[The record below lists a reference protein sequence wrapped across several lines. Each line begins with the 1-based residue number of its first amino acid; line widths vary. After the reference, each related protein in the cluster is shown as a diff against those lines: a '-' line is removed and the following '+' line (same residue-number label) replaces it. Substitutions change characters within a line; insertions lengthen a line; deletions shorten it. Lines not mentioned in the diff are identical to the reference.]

1 LRHSWPFNSLFPII
15 EGEECRNPEEG
26 FSVFQKA
33 MRNLINDIRYS
44 LRVLRQT
51 PVFTLTAVLTLAL
64 GLGGTTA
71 IFSLI
76 HAVMLRSLPVTDPG
90 SLYRIGDGN
99 DCCVQGG
106 PQDRW
111 GMYSFPLFEK
121 LKAALPE
128 FEQVTAFQ
136 AGGWRLS
143 VRRASVDRLSRPLR
157 SEFVTGSYFSTFGI
171 RSFGGRLISDA
182 DDRAAA
188 PPVAVLSHRAWQSM
202 YGGDP
207 SVVGASYVIEGH
219 PFTIIGISP
228 PGFYGETL
236 RSDPPDI
243 WLPLQQE
250 PLIRGQGSL
259 LHQPISAWLRV
270 IGRLLPGASVDGIAP
285 RLTGILRN
293 WVQNDSGYPAAWM
306 PRINETLP
314 KQNINLVPAGSG
326 VAAMKEDYA
335 RSLQILLSVCSLVL
349 LIACANLANLLLAR
363 GMARRTQTSIRLA
376 IGASRARIISQSLT
390 ESILIALAG
399 GVAGLI
405 VADGAERLILAVAF
419 GAKNFLPISTTPS
432 IPVLAFAFAL
442 ALLTGVLFGS
452 APAWLATRTD
462 PVEALRGAG
471 RSTADRS
478 SLPRKA
484 LLVFQATLSVVLVAG
499 AGMLTRSLNNLEHQ
513 DLGFETNNRITVA
526 FNSPPAIYAPERLD
540 VLYRDLDEKLNRLP
554 GVERASLAL
563 YNPFTDNWGELIFVA
578 GHPAPAIS
586 ENSGSSWDRVTPEY
600 FQAVGQPVLRGR
612 GFTEADSR
620 KSALVAVVNQAFV
633 RRFFPNEDPLD
644 KRFGLDMPAY
654 AGTFRIVG
662 VVQDAKYG
670 QPQKPARPM
679 FFVPLAQYVPYKE
692 ELMQKIELNSHFVGS
707 ALLVSR
713 SGPASLEP
721 ILRKTFAEVDPNL
734 TIVTV
739 RTMQQQVDLSFNQ
752 QRAVAGLGGL
762 FGIVALILAAVGLYG
777 VTAYTV
783 AQRTSEIGVR
793 MALGADKSKI
803 VRLVLTG
810 AFRMVALGLLL
821 GIPLAIGA
829 GRLMSAQL
837 YGIAHWDP
845 FSLSLAVVALAL
857 CAFIAAIIPAGRASA
872 IEPMKA
878 LRME

>member
-1 LRHSWPFNSLFPII
+1 
-15 EGEECRNPEEG
+15 
-26 FSVFQKA
+26 
-33 MRNLINDIRYS
+33 MRNLFSDVRYS
-44 LRVLRQT
+44 FRVLRQT

-76 HAVMLRSLPVTDPG
+76 HAVMLRSLPVADPAK
-90 SLYRIGDGN
+90 LYRIGDGN
-99 DCCVQGG
+99 DCCVEGG

-128 FEQVTAFQ
+128 FEQVAAFQ
-136 AGGWRLS
+136 AGGGRLS

-157 SEFVTGSYFSTFGI
+157 SEFVTGNYFSTFGI
-171 RSFGGRLISDA
+171 RSFGGRLFSEA
-182 DDRAAA
+182 DDLAAA
-188 PPVAVLSHRAWQSM
+188 APVAVLSHRAWQSM

-207 SVVGASYVIEGH
+207 SVVGSSYITEGH
-219 PFTIIGISP
+219 PFTIVGIAP

-259 LHQPISAWLRV
+259 LRQPVSAWLRV
-270 IGRLLPGASVDGIAP
+270 IGKLRPGASAEGIGP

-293 WVQNDSGYPAAWM
+293 WLQNDSGYPAAWM
-306 PRINETLP
+306 PQITQMLP
-314 KQNINLVPAGSG
+314 KQSINLVPAGSG

-335 RSLQILLSVCSLVL
+335 SSLEILLSVCSLVL

-376 IGASRARIISQSLT
+376 IGASRARIIAQSLT

-405 VADGAERLILAVAF
+405 VSDGAERLILALAF
-419 GAKNFLPISTTPS
+419 GSATLLPINTAPS

-442 ALLTGVLFGS
+442 ALLTGILFGS

-471 RSTADRS
+471 RSTSDRS
-478 SLPRKA
+478 SFPRKA
-484 LLVFQATLSVVLVAG
+484 LLVFQATLSVVLVSG
-499 AGMLTRSLNNLEHQ
+499 AGMLTRSLNNLENQ
-513 DLGFETNNRITVA
+513 NLGFETRNRITVA
-526 FNSPPAIYAPERLD
+526 LNSPPAIYSPERLD
-540 VLYRDLDEKLNRLP
+540 ALYRELDEKLNHLP

-578 GHPAPAIS
+578 GHPAPAMS
-586 ENSGSSWDRVTPEY
+586 ENSVASWDRITPEY

-612 GFTEADSR
+612 GFAEADSR
-620 KSALVAVVNQAFV
+620 KTALVAVVNQAFA
-633 RRFFPNEDPLD
+633 RRFFPNEDPID
-644 KRFGLDMPAY
+644 KRFGLDLPAY
-654 AGTFRIVG
+654 ADTFRIVG
-662 VVQDAKYG
+662 VVQDAKYI

-679 FFVPLAQYVPYKE
+679 FFVPLAQYVPYKD
-692 ELMQKIELNSHFVGS
+692 ELMKKIELHSHFISS
-707 ALLVSR
+707 AMLVTR
-713 SGPASLEP
+713 SDPSSLEP
-721 ILRKTFAEVDPNL
+721 ILRKTFADLDPNL

-739 RTMQQQVDLSFNQ
+739 RTMQQQVELSFNQ
-752 QRAVAGLGGL
+752 QRAVASLGGL
-762 FGIVALILAAVGLYG
+762 FGIAALMLAAIGLYG

-783 AQRTSEIGVR
+783 AQRTGEIGVR
-793 MALGADKSKI
+793 MALGADQPNI
-803 VRLVLTG
+803 VRLVLKG
-810 AFRMVALGLLL
+810 AFKMVALGLVL
-821 GIPLAIGA
+821 GVPLAIGA

-837 YGIAHWDP
+837 YGISHWDP
-845 FSLSLAVVALAL
+845 FSLSIAVGALAF
-857 CAFIAAIIPAGRASA
+857 CAFVAAIIPAGRAAA
-872 IEPMKA
+872 IEPMQA

>member
-1 LRHSWPFNSLFPII
+1 
-15 EGEECRNPEEG
+15 
-26 FSVFQKA
+26 
-33 MRNLINDIRYS
+33 MRNLFSDIRYS

-64 GLGGTTA
+64 GLGGTSA

-76 HAVMLRSLPVTDPG
+76 HAVMLRSLPVADPE

-99 DCCVQGG
+99 DCCVEGG

-128 FEQVTAFQ
+128 FEQVAAFQ

-157 SEFVTGSYFSTFGI
+157 SEFVTGNYFSTFGI
-171 RSFGGRLISDA
+171 RSFGGRLISDV
-182 DDRAAA
+182 DDQSAA
-188 PPVAVLSHRAWQSM
+188 PPVAVLSYRAWQSM

-207 SVVGASYVIEGH
+207 SVVGSTYIIESH
-219 PFTIIGISP
+219 PFTIIGISR

-259 LHQPISAWLRV
+259 LRQPVSAWLRV
-270 IGRLLPGASVDGIAP
+270 IGRLRSGATLAGISP

-293 WVQNDSGYPAAWM
+293 WLQNDSGFPAAWM
-306 PRINETLP
+306 PEINRLLP
-314 KQNINLVPAGSG
+314 KQNINIVPAGSG
-326 VAAMKEDYA
+326 VEAMKEDYA
-335 RSLQILLSVCSLVL
+335 NSLQILLSVCSLVL

-376 IGASRARIISQSLT
+376 IGASRARIIGQSLT

-405 VADGAERLILAVAF
+405 VANGAERLILVVAF
-419 GAKNFLPISTTPS
+419 GANSFLPISTAPS
-432 IPVLAFAFAL
+432 LPVLAFAFAL

-499 AGMLTRSLNNLEHQ
+499 AGMLTRSLNKLEHQ
-513 DLGFETNNRITVA
+513 NLGFETKDRITVA
-526 FNSPPAIYAPERLD
+526 LNSPPAIYTPERLD
-540 VLYRDLDEKLNRLP
+540 ALYRDLDDKLNRLP
-554 GVERASLAL
+554 GIEKASLAL
-563 YNPFTDNWGELIFVA
+563 YNPFTDNWGELIFVQ
-578 GHPAPAIS
+578 GHAAPAIS
-586 ENSGSSWDRVTPEY
+586 ENSVSSWDRVTPEY
-600 FQAVGQPVLRGR
+600 FQAVGQPILRGR
-612 GFTEADSR
+612 GFKEADSR
-620 KSALVAVVNQAFV
+620 RTAPVAVVNQAFV
-633 RRFFPNEDPLD
+633 RRFFSNEDPLD
-644 KRFGLDMPAY
+644 KHFGLDLPAY

-670 QPQKPARPM
+670 QPRRPARPM

-692 ELMQKIELNSHFVGS
+692 ELMQKVELNSHFIGS
-707 ALLVSR
+707 ALLVTR
-713 SGPASLEP
+713 SDPSSLEP
-721 ILRKTFAEVDPNL
+721 VLRKTFAEVDPNL
-734 TIVTV
+734 TIVYV
-739 RTMQQQVDLSFNQ
+739 RTMQEQVDRSFNQ

-762 FGIVALILAAVGLYG
+762 FGMVALILAAIGLYG

-793 MALGADKSKI
+793 MALGANKSNI

-821 GIPLAIGA
+821 GVPLAIGT

-837 YGIAHWDP
+837 YGISHWDP
-845 FSLSLAVVALAL
+845 FSLSIAVGALAF
-857 CAFIAAIIPAGRASA
+857 CAFIAAIIPAGRAAA
-872 IEPMKA
+872 IQPMKA

>member
-1 LRHSWPFNSLFPII
+1 
-15 EGEECRNPEEG
+15 
-26 FSVFQKA
+26 
-33 MRNLINDIRYS
+33 MRNLFSDIRYS

-64 GLGGTTA
+64 GLGATTA

-76 HAVMLRSLPVTDPG
+76 HAVMFRSLPVADPE

-99 DCCVQGG
+99 DCCVEGG

-128 FEQVTAFQ
+128 FDQIAAFQ

-157 SEFVTGSYFSTFGI
+157 SEFVTGNYFSTFGI
-171 RSFGGRLISDA
+171 RSFGGRLISDI
-182 DDRAAA
+182 DDQSAA
-188 PPVAVLSHRAWQSM
+188 PPVAVLSYRAWQSM

-207 SVVGASYVIEGH
+207 SVVGSSYIIESH

-259 LHQPISAWLRV
+259 LRQPVSAWLRV
-270 IGRLLPGASVDGIAP
+270 IGRARSGATLAGISP

-293 WVQNDSGYPAAWM
+293 WLQNESGFPAAWM
-306 PRINETLP
+306 PEINRLLP
-314 KQNINLVPAGSG
+314 KQNINIVPAGSG
-326 VAAMKEDYA
+326 VEAMKEDYA
-335 RSLQILLSVCSLVL
+335 RSLEILLSVCSLVL

-390 ESILIALAG
+390 ESIVIALAG

-405 VADGAERLILAVAF
+405 VADGAERLILVVAF
-419 GAKNFLPISTTPS
+419 GANSFLPISTAPS
-432 IPVLAFAFAL
+432 LPVLAFAFAL
-442 ALLTGVLFGS
+442 ALLTGVLFGA

-484 LLVFQATLSVVLVAG
+484 LLVFQATLSVILVAA

-513 DLGFETNNRITVA
+513 NLGFETKNRITVA
-526 FNSPPAIYAPERLD
+526 LNSPPAIYTPERLD
-540 VLYRDLDEKLNRLP
+540 ALYRDLDDKLNRLP
-554 GVERASLAL
+554 GVEKASLAL
-563 YNPFTDNWGELIFVA
+563 YNPFTDNWGEIIFVQ
-578 GHPAPAIS
+578 GHAAPAMA
-586 ENSGSSWDRVTPEY
+586 ENSVSSWDRVTPEY
-600 FQAVGQPVLRGR
+600 FQAVGQPILRGR
-612 GFTEADSR
+612 GFSEADSR
-620 KSALVAVVNQAFV
+620 RTAPVAVVNQTFV
-633 RRFFPNEDPLD
+633 RRFLSHEDPLD
-644 KRFGLDMPAY
+644 KHFGIDLPAN

-670 QPQKPARPM
+670 QPRKPVRPM
-679 FFVPLAQYVPYKE
+679 FFVALAQYVPYKE
-692 ELMQKIELNSHFVGS
+692 ELIQKIELNSHFIGS
-707 ALLVSR
+707 ALLVTR
-713 SGPASLEP
+713 SDPASLEP
-721 ILRKTFAEVDPNL
+721 VLRKTFAEVDPNL
-734 TIVTV
+734 TIVHV
-739 RTMQQQVDLSFNQ
+739 GTMQEQVDRSFNQ

-783 AQRTSEIGVR
+783 AQRTSEIGLR
-793 MALGADKSKI
+793 MALGANKSNI
-803 VRLVLTG
+803 IRLVLRG
-810 AFRMVALGLLL
+810 AFNMIALGLLL
-821 GIPLAIGA
+821 GVPLSIGT

-837 YGIAHWDP
+837 YGISHWDP
-845 FSLSLAVVALAL
+845 FSLSIAVAALAL
-857 CAFIAAIIPAGRASA
+857 CAFVAAIIPAGRAAA

>member
-1 LRHSWPFNSLFPII
+1 ML
-15 EGEECRNPEEG
+15 
-26 FSVFQKA
+26 
-33 MRNLINDIRYS
+33 NLWNDIRYA

-51 PVFTLTAVLTLAL
+51 PVFTVTAVLTLAL

-76 HAVMLRSLPVTDPG
+76 HAVMLRSLPVADPA

-99 DCCVQGG
+99 DCCVEGG

-121 LKAALPE
+121 VKAALPE

-143 VRRASVDRLSRPLR
+143 VRRTNVDPLPRPMR
-157 SEFVTGSYFSTFGI
+157 SEFVTGNYFSTFGI

-182 DDRAAA
+182 DDRAVA
-188 PPVAVLSHRAWQSM
+188 PPVAVLSHRVWQST
-202 YGGDP
+202 YGADP
-207 SVVGASYVIEGH
+207 SVVGSSFVVEGH
-219 PFTIIGISP
+219 PFTVVGIAP

-250 PLIRGQGSL
+250 PLIRGEGSL
-259 LHQPISAWLRV
+259 LRQPVSAWLRV
-270 IGRLLPGASVDGIAP
+270 IGRLRPGATAAGIAP

-293 WVQNDSGYPAAWM
+293 WLQHDSGFPSSWM
-306 PRINETLP
+306 PEINRLLP
-314 KQNINLVPAGSG
+314 KQSITIVPAGSG
-326 VAAMKEDYA
+326 VAEMKEDYA
-335 RSLQILLSVCSLVL
+335 RSLEILLSVCGLVL

-376 IGASRARIISQSLT
+376 IGSSRSRIITQSLT

-399 GVAGLI
+399 GLAGLI
-405 VADGAERLILAVAF
+405 VADGAESLILALAF
-419 GAKNFLPISTTPS
+419 GSTSFLPISTTPS
-432 IPVLAFAFAL
+432 LPVLAFAFTL
-442 ALLTGVLFGS
+442 ALFTGLLFGA

-471 RSTADRS
+471 RSTSDRS
-478 SLPRKA
+478 SFPRKA

-499 AGMLTRSLNNLEHQ
+499 AGMLARSLNNLEHEN
-513 DLGFETNNRITVA
+513 LGFETKNRVTVELKP
-526 FNSPPAIYAPERLD
+526 PPAIYALERLD
-540 VLYRDLDEKLNRLP
+540 ALYRDLDDKLNHLP

-578 GHPAPAIS
+578 GHAAPSIS
-586 ENSGSSWDRVTPEY
+586 ENSVSSWDRVTPEY
-600 FQAVGQPVLRGR
+600 FQAVGQPILRGR
-612 GFTEADSR
+612 GFTEADSS
-620 KSALVAVVNQAFV
+620 KTALVAVVNQSFV
-633 RRFFPNEDPLD
+633 RRFFPNEDPMD
-644 KRFGLDMPAY
+644 KLFGLDLPAY

-662 VVQDAKYG
+662 VVRDAKYH

-679 FFVPLAQYVPYKE
+679 FFVPLAQYVAYKE
-692 ELMQKIELNSHFVGS
+692 EIMQKVELNSHFIQS
-707 ALLVSR
+707 ALLVTHSD
-713 SGPASLEP
+713 PASFEP
-721 ILRKTFAEVDPNL
+721 VLRKTFAEVDPNL

-752 QRAVAGLGGL
+752 QRAVASLGGL
-762 FGIVALILAAVGLYG
+762 FGIVALLLAAIGLYG

-793 MALGADKSKI
+793 MALGADRANI
-803 VRLVLTG
+803 VRLVLRG
-810 AFRMVALGLLL
+810 AFHLVALGLLL
-821 GIPLAIGA
+821 GVPLAIGA

-837 YGIAHWDP
+837 YGIANWDP
-845 FSLSLAVVALAL
+845 FSLSVAIGSLAF
-857 CAFIAAIIPAGRASA
+857 CAFIAAIIPAGRAAA
-872 IEPMKA
+872 IEPMNA

>member
-1 LRHSWPFNSLFPII
+1 
-15 EGEECRNPEEG
+15 
-26 FSVFQKA
+26 V
-33 MRNLINDIRYS
+33 RNLFSDIRYS

-51 PVFTLTAVLTLAL
+51 PIFTLTAVLTLAL

-71 IFSLI
+71 IFSLM
-76 HAVMLRSLPVTDPG
+76 HAVMLRSLPVADPE

-128 FEQVTAFQ
+128 FEQVAAFQ

-143 VRRASVDRLSRPLR
+143 VRRATVDRLSRPLR
-157 SEFVTGSYFSTFGI
+157 SEFATGNYFSTFGI
-171 RSFGGRLISDA
+171 RAFGGRVFTEA
-182 DDRAAA
+182 DDRPAA
-188 PPVAVLSHRAWQSM
+188 PPVAVLSYRAWQSM
-202 YGGDP
+202 YAGDP
-207 SVVGASYVIEGH
+207 AVVGSSYIIEGH
-219 PFTIIGISP
+219 PFTIVGISP

-250 PLIRGQGSL
+250 PLIRGRGSL
-259 LHQPISAWLRV
+259 LRQPISAWLRV
-270 IGRLLPGASVDGIAP
+270 IGRLRPGATVDGIAP

-293 WVQNDSGYPAAWM
+293 WVQNDSGYPVAWM

-314 KQNINLVPAGSG
+314 RQNINLVPAGSG
-326 VAAMKEDYA
+326 VEAMKEDYA

-376 IGASRARIISQSLT
+376 IGASRARIIAQSLT

-399 GVAGLI
+399 GLAGLI
-405 VADGAERLILAVAF
+405 VAVGAERLILAIAF
-419 GAKNFLPISTTPS
+419 GADSFLPISTAPS
-432 IPVLAFAFAL
+432 LPVLGFAFAL
-442 ALLTGVLFGS
+442 AFLTGVLFGV

-471 RSTADRS
+471 RSTSDGS

-513 DLGFETNNRITVA
+513 NLGFETKNRITIA
-526 FNSPPAIYAPERLD
+526 LNSPLAIYTPERLD
-540 VLYRDLDEKLNRLP
+540 ALYRNLDDKLNRLP
-554 GVERASLAL
+554 GIEKASLAL

-578 GHPAPAIS
+578 GHPAPVMN

-600 FQAVGQPVLRGR
+600 FQAVGQPIIQGR
-612 GFTEADSR
+612 GFTEADAG
-620 KSALVAVVNQAFV
+620 KAAPVAVVNQAFV
-633 RRFFPNEDPLD
+633 RRFLTNEDPID
-644 KRFGLDMPAY
+644 KRFGIDLPTY

-670 QPQKPARPM
+670 QPKKPARPM

-692 ELMQKIELNSHFVGS
+692 EILQKVELNSHFIGS
-707 ALLVSR
+707 ALLVTHR
-713 SGPASLEP
+713 DPASLEP
-721 ILRKTFAEVDPNL
+721 VLRQTFAQVDPNL
-734 TIVTV
+734 TIVYV
-739 RTMQQQVDLSFNQ
+739 RTMQQQVDLWFNQ
-752 QRAVAGLGGL
+752 ERAVAGLGGL

-783 AQRTSEIGVR
+783 AQRTGEIGVR
-793 MALGADKSKI
+793 MALGADKPNI

-810 AFRMVALGLLL
+810 AFRMVALGLLV

-837 YGIAHWDP
+837 YGIANWDP
-845 FSLSLAVVALAL
+845 FSLAIAVVGLAF
-857 CAFIAAIIPAGRASA
+857 CAFIAAIIPAGRAAA